1 MKVTITQITRKEAQG
16 KKGPYT
22 RIGMKVQEYGDVWLS
37 GFGRKD
43 NVSWKA
49 GDTVDVEIKKVEK
62 DGKEYINFEM
72 PERAQALGY
81 TMEDRDRLMRI
92 EIAVQTILN
101 GLKTLALDTDKVIPK
116 RSDEDDWNTISR
128 EELPF

>member
-1 MKVTITQITRKEAQG
+1 MAKVTITQITRKEAQG

-43 NVSWKA
+43 NTSWKA

-72 PERAQALGY
+72 PERPATTGFSI
-81 TMEDRDRLMRI
+81 EDRDRLLRI
-92 EIAVQTILN
+92 EIVVQSIQQAI
-101 GLKTLALDTDKVIPK
+101 KTLALNADNVAPS
-116 RSDEDDWNTISR
+116 SDIDSSD
-128 EELPF
+128 LPF